1 MIEMRKVKLD
11 KKSRL
16 SLALVKIMLF
26 INSFNLILDKI
37 IQIFVSVETYFF
49 NKTTSVVFDY
59 YS

>member
-11 KKSRL
+11 KKTRL
-16 SLALVKIMLF
+16 SLALVKIILF

-37 IQIFVSVETYFF
+37 IQIFVTVETYFF
-49 NKTTSVVFDY
+49 DYKFSVVFEY

>member
-11 KKSRL
+11 KKTRL
-16 SLALVKIMLF
+16 SLALVKIILF

-49 NKTTSVVFDY
+49 DYKFSVVFDY